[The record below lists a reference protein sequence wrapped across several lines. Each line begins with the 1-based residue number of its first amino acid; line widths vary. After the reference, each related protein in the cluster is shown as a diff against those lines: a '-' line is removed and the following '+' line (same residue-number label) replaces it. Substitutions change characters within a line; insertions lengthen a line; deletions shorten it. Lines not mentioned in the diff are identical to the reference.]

1 MVRTRSGVGNAD
13 ENRNQPPVVEQA
25 PVVAAA
31 PEPMTMAGVQ
41 AMIQMMLDRQMEE
54 TRRLLQQNRE
64 EVSLQVEEPEVNG
77 GHSEGGNYSGTV
89 GRAEPPVV
97 ERNDPERERNRDGR
111 MYKNFLGAKPP
122 SLSGS
127 PKPVEIMDW
136 ISEMEMVFESCDCSN
151 KQKTVFAVRQLKT
164 GVLSWWKL
172 LADMMPRGEALKM
185 SWESFL
191 EQLKMQYCS
200 EIDLIDLN
208 NEFQNMKKGKLSIDD
223 YATTFT
229 EKMKLFP
236 YLVPSEL
243 SKIERFAN
251 GLPADFGPTVKMATT
266 LKTAVRA
273 AKNVETQLKERGLE
287 RNEVGEKRK
296 MEGSSR
302 SDEKRKFSKSD
313 SKKLEEGAQWCDK
326 CKRKHIGECS
336 KEMTCFKCGKTG
348 HYASKCPTKREVC
361 FKCGE
366 EGHFKQNCPRREE
379 AIRPNAPP
387 KPKAFHMI
395 LDEADG
401 NARNQ
406 E

>member
-13 ENRNQPPVVEQA
+13 ENRNQPPVIEQI

-31 PEPMTMAGVQ
+31 PEPITMAAVQ
-41 AMIQMMLDRQMEE
+41 AMIRAMLAEQREEMRQM
-54 TRRLLQQNRE
+54 LHNNRDE
-64 EVSLQVEEPEVNG
+64 PVIPIEEPELIPEQ
-77 GHSEGGNYSGTV
+77 SEEGNNSRMVSQVGTQEE
-89 GRAEPPVV
+89 R
-97 ERNDPERERNRDGR
+97 RNDPKRRNNKDGR

-172 LADMMPRGEALKM
+172 LADTMPRGEALKM
-185 SWESFL
+185 SWEEFL
-191 EQLKMQYCS
+191 EQLRVQYCS

-208 NEFQNMKKGKLSIDD
+208 NEFQNLKKGKMSIDD
-223 YATTFT
+223 YATAFT

-236 YLVPSEL
+236 YLVPTEL

-273 AKNVETQLKERGLE
+273 AKNVEAQQKERGLE
-287 RNEVGEKRK
+287 RIDVGEKR
-296 MEGSSR
+296 EFDGTSGSN
-302 SDEKRKFSKSD
+302 KKNKFSKSG
-313 SKKLEEGAQWCDK
+313 SRGGGGEAKWCDK
-326 CKRKHIGECS
+326 CKKKHHGRCEVAN
-336 KEMTCFKCGKTG
+336 TCYKCGKPG
-348 HYASKCPTKREVC
+348 HYANECTLTKKVC
-361 FKCGE
+361 YGYDLTSFKADTRFQNYLYPQVIIDRYRCKEKGRWSL
-366 EGHFKQNCPRREE
+366 FKTHLS
-379 AIRPNAPP
+379 
-387 KPKAFHMI
+387 F
-395 LDEADG
+395 
-401 NARNQ
+401 
-406 E
+406 